1 MAESIT
7 GARSI
12 VGETLGKVS
21 PGLREI
27 SLEIHSHPETAFQEV
42 YAHDTITRFL
52 EASGFTVNRSTYGLE
67 TSFETEVGSG
77 GRLVVFCAEYDALPQ
92 IGHGCGHNLIA
103 ISSIGGFLSA
113 AEALKRS
120 GQPGRVRLLGT
131 PAEEAG
137 GGKAKLIDAGA
148 FSGDIAAAIMAH
160 PVCARQ
166 ILNDTSSGHTGLA
179 ALKFIATHMFKTE
192 FRGKSAHAA
201 GEPWNGINAFDAAVA
216 SYNNVALLRQHI
228 EPDDRIHGI
237 MEVGGTVANVIP
249 DYTRMSWMIRSPT
262 IARSTKLLERVK
274 RCIAAGAL
282 AHGCELNYIE
292 TPTYLNLTS
301 NKTLCEVYV
310 DEMASFDQKVLL
322 QQEKPMNASTDMGN
336 VAHVVPSFHGAFIV
350 PTAPDVALHSKD
362 FAQAASTDEAHQ
374 VALNCARGMALMAM
388 RVLLDEKVAEGA
400 RWNFENNHGW

>member
-1 MAESIT
+1 MAGSIT
-7 GARSI
+7 SARSV
-12 VGETLGKVS
+12 VGDTIDRFNT
-21 PGLREI
+21 GLRQV
-27 SLEIHSHPETAFQEV
+27 SLDIHSHPETAFQEV
-42 YAHDTITRFL
+42 YAHEIITKFL
-52 EASGFTVNRSTYGLE
+52 ETSGFAVSRSTYGLE

-77 GRLVVFCAEYDALPQ
+77 GNLVIFCAEYDALPQ

-103 ISSIGGFLSA
+103 ISSIGAFLAA

-120 GQPGRVRLLGT
+120 GAPGRIRLLGT

-148 FSGDIAAAIMAH
+148 FSGGVAAAIMAH

-166 ILNDTSSGHTGLA
+166 ILNDTSSRHTGLA

-201 GEPWNGINAFDAAVA
+201 GEPWNGVNAFDAAVA
-216 SYNNVALLRQHI
+216 AYNNVALLRQHI

-262 IARSTKLLERVK
+262 IVRSTKLLERVK
-274 RCIAAGAL
+274 RCIAAGAS

-310 DEMASFDQKVLL
+310 DEMAGFDQKVLL
-322 QQEKPMNASTDMGN
+322 QQEKPMTASTDMGN
-336 VAHVVPSFHGAFIV
+336 VAHAVPSFHGAFIV
-350 PTAPDVALHSKD
+350 PTAPDVALHSKQ
-362 FAQAASTDEAHQ
+362 FAQAASTDEAHE
-374 VALNCARGMALMAM
+374 VALNCAKGMAMIAM
-388 RVLLDEKVAEGA
+388 RVLLDGKVAEGA
-400 RWNFENNHGW
+400 RWDFENNHGW

>member
-1 MAESIT
+1 MAESLT
-7 GARSI
+7 GARSVI
-12 VGETLGKVS
+12 GETLDKFS
-21 PGLREI
+21 PELRQV

-42 YAHDTITRFL
+42 YAHDTITKFL
-52 EASGFTVNRSTYGLE
+52 ETSGFAVNRSTYGLE

-103 ISSIGGFLSA
+103 ISSIGGFLAA

-166 ILNDTSSGHTGLA
+166 ILNDTSSGYTGLA

-201 GEPWNGINAFDAAVA
+201 GEPWNGVNAFDAAVA

-228 EPDDRIHGI
+228 EPEDRIHAV

-262 IARSTKLLERVK
+262 IGRSTKLLERVK
-274 RCIAAGAL
+274 RCIASGAL

-310 DEMASFDQKVLL
+310 DEMAGFDQKVLL

-350 PTAPDVALHSKD
+350 PTAPDVALHSKH
-362 FAQAASTDEAHQ
+362 FAQAASTDEAHE
-374 VALNCARGMALMAM
+374 VALNCARGMAMMAM

-400 RWNFENNHGW
+400 RWDFENNHGW